1 MIQREGVRFIERGR
15 TPRCGGVT
23 SRAVCAKQA
32 QMKNG
37 IGMTGNAR
45 VGRSRKLVVDVTFL
59 AFYLLMRAR
68 QREVTARM
76 IEGRILPIGGRVT
89 GGAIRAKFPRMNIIC
104 RVTSRAVLR
113 GGL

>member
-15 TPRCGGVT
+15 TPRCGGVAR
-23 SRAVCAKQA
+23 RAVRAKQA

-59 AFYLLMRAR
+59 AFHLLMRAR

-76 IEGRILPIGGRVT
+76 IEGRVLPIGWRVT
-89 GGAIRAKFPRMNIIC
+89 GAAVRAESPRVNIVGL
-104 RVTSRAVLR
+104 VTSGAVLR

>member
-1 MIQREGVRFIERGR
+1 MIQREGVWFIKRGR
-15 TPRCGGVT
+15 TPRCGGMT

-45 VGRSRKLVVDVTFL
+45 AGRSRKLIVDVTLL
-59 AFYLLMRAR
+59 AFHLLMRAR

-76 IEGRILPIGGRVT
+76 IEGRVLPIGGRVT
-89 GGAIRAKFPRMNIIC
+89 GGAVRAKFPRVNVIC

-113 GGL
+113 GRL

>member
-15 TPRCGGVT
+15 TPRCGGVA

-37 IGMTGNAR
+37 IGMTGSAC

-59 AFYLLMRAR
+59 AFHLLMRAR
-68 QREVTARM
+68 QREVAARV
-76 IEGRILPIGGRVT
+76 IEGRVFPIGGRVT
-89 GGAIRAKFPRMNIIC
+89 GGAVRAKFPRVNIVR